1 MVTTDL
7 CHISRTL
14 SPLHTGRARS
24 SEEALNVLLCLGR
37 GELPS
42 STRGQGKG
50 EGPLGKGSYIMN
62 KTRGM
67 QFWKAA
73 MRYYPDFSRA
83 TAVRRFR
90 DEIHNTPE
98 LLEELTRLGYDE
110 RRRYFPPGQMA
121 VIIKYLGD

>member
-1 MVTTDL
+1 MTHQSLFYRYIILPALQGGVRGRV
-7 CHISRTL
+7 H
-14 SPLHTGRARS
+14 HTFITMS
-24 SEEALNVLLCLGR
+24 
-37 GELPS
+37 
-42 STRGQGKG
+42 
-50 EGPLGKGSYIMN
+50 I

-73 MRYYPDFSRA
+73 MRYYPDFSRY

-98 LLEELTRLGYDE
+98 LLEELKRLGYDE

>member
-1 MVTTDL
+1 MRRADRQGGGSALYSLVVYTP
-7 CHISRTL
+7 S
-14 SPLHTGRARS
+14 HTGEGS
-24 SEEALNVLLCLGR
+24 GR
-37 GELPS
+37 GPV
-42 STRGQGKG
+42 
-50 EGPLGKGSYIMN
+50 GPLGKGSYIMN

-73 MRYYPDFSRA
+73 MRYYPDFSRS

-90 DEIHNTPE
+90 EEIHNTPE
-98 LLEELTRLGYDE
+98 LLQELKRLGYDE